1 MTFELFSDIFTFRD
15 NALRRL
21 DPRVKVVVALV
32 AIFAV
37 VSSQGVLFPAL
48 VFSFALIGML
58 LVGLP
63 AAFMLGRFL
72 APLGTVLIL
81 FLLHA
86 VLYGWTPLF
95 SLPLFGQRVV
105 IMQEGVLRG
114 MHLACRVLG
123 GFGIM
128 VLLSSVTPSHQ
139 IFHALAYFKAPK
151 GWLEVAMMMY
161 RYIFVILESA
171 ADAMAAQRVRLG
183 YCGLKRSLNSLGVL
197 SGVVIVKSLEQAQ
210 RTHEAMLTRGYN
222 GHTPFGPMPALSPKD
237 GWTLGLSLGTLIGL
251 YLATEGWVFG

>member
-37 VSSQGVLFPAL
+37 ASSQGVLFPAL
-48 VFSFALIGML
+48 VFSLASMGML

-63 AAFMLGRFL
+63 VTFMLGRFL

-95 SLPLFGQRVV
+95 SLQLFGQRVV

-114 MHLACRVLG
+114 MYLACRVLG
-123 GFGIM
+123 GFGVM

-183 YCGLKRSLNSLGVL
+183 YCGLKRSLKSLGVL

-210 RTHEAMLTRGYN
+210 RTHEAMLARGYK

-237 GWTLGLSLGTLIGL
+237 GWILGLSLGVLIGI
-251 YLATEGWVFG
+251 YLATEGWVL

>member
-1 MTFELFSDIFTFRD
+1 LKFELFSDIFTFRD

-21 DPRVKVVVALV
+21 DPRVKVIVALV

-48 VFSFALIGML
+48 VFSLASMGML

-72 APLGTVLIL
+72 APLGSILIL

-95 SLPLFGQRVV
+95 SLQLFGQRVV

-123 GFGIM
+123 GFGVM

-139 IFHALAYFKAPK
+139 IFHALAYFGVPK

-161 RYIFVILESA
+161 RYIFVMLESA

-183 YCGLKRSLNSLGVL
+183 YSGLERSLKSLGVL
-197 SGVVIVKSLEQAQ
+197 SGVVIVNSLEQAQ
-210 RTHEAMLTRGYN
+210 RTHEAMLARGYK

-237 GWTLGLSLGTLIGL
+237 GWILGLSLGALIGL
-251 YLATEGWVFG
+251 YLVTEEWIL